1 MTSYSLFISGFDN
14 SVTQTE
20 LEYIFKTTNW
30 GKVDKINMI
39 NKDYYN
45 IAFINLSSL
54 TDNFIEVKETLEK
67 GSMDYIYYNT
77 TNDSYVNT
85 IKVLKAHKKNYKKK
99 R

>member
-20 LEYIFKTTNW
+20 LEYIFEKTDW
-30 GKVDKINMI
+30 GKVEKINMI

-45 IAFINLSSL
+45 IAFITLSSL
-54 TDNFIEVKETLEK
+54 TDNFIEIKEILEK
-67 GSMDYIYYNT
+67 GKMDYIYYNT
-77 TNDSYVNT
+77 TNDPYVHT
-85 IKVLKAHKKNYKKK
+85 IKVLKANKKK